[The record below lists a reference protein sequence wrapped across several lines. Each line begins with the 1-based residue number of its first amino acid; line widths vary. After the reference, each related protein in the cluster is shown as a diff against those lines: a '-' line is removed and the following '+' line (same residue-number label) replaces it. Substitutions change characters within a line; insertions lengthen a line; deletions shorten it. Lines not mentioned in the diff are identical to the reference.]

1 MTAHYIVHRS
11 SGIEEDDGRRDPGR
25 EDGRALVAH
34 RVSACGAA
42 NFEEVPGREQYG
54 AGDDATAQSQWVEDM
69 LAFHEENFH
78 YDKGIEVRSM
88 DRRELEVKEE
98 ERRAGKREEEKE
110 RRGGRGKR
118 RKREEEEETEEEE
131 ERRGGREKRR
141 KRRKREHE

>member
-1 MTAHYIVHRS
+1 M
-11 SGIEEDDGRRDPGR
+11 
-25 EDGRALVAH
+25 
-34 RVSACGAA
+34 SACGAA

-98 ERRAGKREEEKE
+98 ERRAGKGAEEKK

-118 RKREEEEETEEEE
+118 RKRDEEEETEEEE

>member
-98 ERRAGKREEEKE
+98 ERRGGIEKSRKK
-110 RRGGRGKR
+110 RRGERETR
-118 RKREEEEETEEEE
+118 RKRKE
-131 ERRGGREKRR
+131 
-141 KRRKREHE
+141 

>member
-1 MTAHYIVHRS
+1 MTAHFIVNRS
-11 SGIEEDDGRRDPGR
+11 SGMEEDDGRRDPGR
-25 EDGRALVAH
+25 EDVGTARALVAR

-88 DRRELEVKEE
+88 DRPQA
-98 ERRAGKREEEKE
+98 RA
-110 RRGGRGKR
+110 
-118 RKREEEEETEEEE
+118 
-131 ERRGGREKRR
+131 
-141 KRRKREHE
+141 